1 MLLTSWRYG
10 GGEKA
15 PRPSSPA
22 GRASAFLHLLI
33 KFSSFARANP
43 PTNSAFISTVQD
55 ARDAPPGILWGPH
68 FVPWKIETIVD
79 DLRIARGHSK
89 RLSRTT
95 DWTVSL
101 PDTRAI
107 DHAMKL
113 LFSAMFPRHSGTS
126 DHSVEGLAF
135 FMGNSLNTALHI
147 LSEQVQREHKS
158 LGPPPSENSNQL
170 TADAIISEFSQ
181 QLPRLYEILESDI
194 QSGFEGDPSARSTEE
209 VLLCFPGVRA
219 IFHHRIANAL
229 HKLNAPVVARIIAE
243 LSHSATGIDIHPGA
257 EIGSSF
263 FIDHGTGVVVG
274 ETAVIGQRV
283 RLYQAVTLGAK
294 RFSVD
299 DNGALTKGQ
308 PRHPIVEDDVVIYA
322 GATILGRVVIGRG
335 SSIGGNVW
343 LTRSVPPGSNI
354 VQAQAR
360 SEVFAEGA
368 GI

>member
-1 MLLTSWRYG
+1 M
-10 GGEKA
+10 
-15 PRPSSPA
+15 
-22 GRASAFLHLLI
+22 
-33 KFSSFARANP
+33 
-43 PTNSAFISTVQD
+43 
-55 ARDAPPGILWGPH
+55 
-68 FVPWKIETIVD
+68 PWKIETIVD

-89 RLSRTT
+89 RLSRAT
-95 DWTVSL
+95 DLFAPL

-107 DHAMKL
+107 DNALKL
-113 LFSAMFPRHSGTS
+113 LFAAMFPRHSGNS

-135 FMGNSLNTALHI
+135 YMGNALNSALHI
-147 LSEQVQREHKS
+147 LAEQVRREQTS
-158 LGPPPSENSNQL
+158 LAPAQSENPNQR
-170 TADAIISEFSQ
+170 TADQIISEFSQ

-209 VLLCFPGVRA
+209 VLLCFPGVKA
-219 IFHHRIANAL
+219 IFHHRIAHAL
-229 HKLNAPVVARIIAE
+229 YTLGAPVVARIIAE
-243 LSHSATGIDIHPGA
+243 ISHSATGIDIHPGA

-263 FIDHGTGVVVG
+263 FIDHGTGVVIG

-294 RFSVD
+294 RFSID
-299 DNGALTKGQ
+299 DNGALLKGQ

-335 SSIGGNVW
+335 SQIGGNVW
-343 LTRSVPPGSNI
+343 LTRSVPAGSNI

-360 SEVFAEGA
+360 SEVFVEGA